1 VKTADWIL
9 VCSNAALSTL
19 LLRASAEKFVNPA
32 VSAAALR
39 ELVRRARPGPT
50 GLVRLAAALEAL
62 VALAIAI
69 PVLRLPDQVLVG
81 ALGCAF
87 LVLGAVGKV
96 RGSSQ
101 PCGCLGAG
109 SARPFGTTN
118 MLMGAALLAVTLVNL
133 EGPQIGDADTVAA
146 GTALLAVIMSVGWL
160 LWTDRRHIRVVIG
173 NVRKGTESI

>member
-1 VKTADWIL
+1 MPPSQHFYSGPVPRN
-9 VCSNAALSTL
+9 SSTRRSVPL
-19 LLRASAEKFVNPA
+19 PFASWFGGLGRGSRDLFAW
-32 VSAAALR
+32 
-39 ELVRRARPGPT
+39 RRRSRHWWRSP
-50 GLVRLAAALEAL
+50 
-62 VALAIAI
+62 
-69 PVLRLPDQVLVG
+69 LPYR
-81 ALGCAF
+81 F
-87 LVLGAVGKV
+87 SGAVGKV